1 MVYRPS
7 RGDAPP
13 RFGAGA
19 RHQPHPGGTV
29 SADEY
34 RDPMRYEME
43 RETALR
49 TSWMIAGHSSEMP
62 NENDWITYE
71 GHGETIVIT
80 RQRDGGVAAFH
91 NVCQHR
97 GARLTK
103 SDTSGCQRRFSCPW
117 HGWVYDTTGDLVGV
131 PEREDFDPAL
141 LDGLRS
147 PKVAVEEWGGFVWM
161 NLAGPDA
168 APPLQEWIGRD
179 IIEDLGKFRM
189 EDMVLH
195 EKWTV
200 EVPTNYKCIV
210 DGFNE
215 VYHATELHHVPGE
228 FTKSARDTQFVLTG
242 PNSMMFV
249 PRHQHREA
257 LDETADHQQYSIC
270 HYVIFPNTVF
280 NNNPE
285 HIQVFQPIPIGVDR
299 TKFICWELVYHADG
313 ENDPDFADYWERTMT
328 HWTHLKD
335 VVAEDLFVFA
345 ELDATRHSMAYS
357 MNRFSTKECKPVAY
371 HETMNLAVRGRSP
384 MERWNDYPAGG
395 GE

>member
-13 RFGAGA
+13 RFGEGV
-19 RHQPHPGGTV
+19 RKQPLVGGTV

-49 TSWMIAGHSSEMP
+49 TSWMLAGHSSEMP

-80 RQRDGGVAAFH
+80 RQKGGGVAAFH

-97 GARLTK
+97 GARLTRNE
-103 SDTSGCQRRFSCPW
+103 SSGCQRRFSCPW
-117 HGWVYDTTGDLVGV
+117 HGWVYDTTGNLVGV
-131 PEREDFDPAL
+131 PERDDFDPAL
-141 LDGLRS
+141 LEGLRS

-161 NLAGPDA
+161 NLAGPDD
-168 APPLQEWIGRD
+168 APPLQEWIGSD
-179 IIEDLGKFRM
+179 IINDLGKFRM
-189 EDMVLH
+189 EDMKLQ

-200 EVPTNYKCIV
+200 EVPTNYKVIV

-215 VYHATELHHVPGE
+215 VYHATELHHTSGE
-228 FTKSARDTQFVLTG
+228 FTKAARDTQFVLTG

-249 PRHQHREA
+249 PRHQHRDA
-257 LDETADHQQYSIC
+257 LDETGDHQQYTIC

-299 TKFICWELVYHADG
+299 TKFICWELVYNSEG
-313 ENDPDFADYWERTMT
+313 ENDQDFAAYWERTMA
-328 HWTHLKD
+328 HWEELKG

-345 ELDATRHSMAYS
+345 ELDATRHSMAYNL
-357 MNRFSTKECKPVAY
+357 NRFSTKECKPVAY
-371 HETMNLAVRGRSP
+371 HETMNLVVRGHSA
-384 MERWNDYPAGG
+384 MERWNDFPAGG
-395 GE
+395 AQ